1 MIIVL
6 YGACKPFRNQIL
18 FMQNGFVFGFHY
30 GRVSFNCAYDLLIAI
45 KEELTTIH
53 VNEYYTYIQHLGISL
68 STNT

>member
-30 GRVSFNCAYDLLIAI
+30 GRVSLNCAYDLLIAI

-53 VNEYYTYIQHLGISL
+53 VNEY
-68 STNT
+68 